1 MKKQFK
7 LLSTIASLVLA
18 VSLLAF
24 GVYSATAVSFN
35 ITNTIT
41 YTFSDVLVDVNTS
54 LYRVKTGTTAIITEE
69 ALGSYTDTNWEA
81 VEGGVTN
88 GTLKSYTGSN
98 GVYTQDDAASTV
110 NSSINFNMNNAYAY
124 MVKVDITTLN
134 TAGVTVS
141 YNDTAFVD
149 SNTDDNFTLVV
160 TAPTDLTIT
169 PEETCTLTYY
179 VLLEDSTVEINEA
192 TVPTLNITINKA

>member
-7 LLSTIASLVLA
+7 LLSTLASLVLA

-41 YTFSDVLVDVNTS
+41 YTFSDVLVDVNTT
-54 LYRVKTGTTAIITEE
+54 LYRVKTGTTVLVKQDNLA
-69 ALGSYTDTNWEA
+69 GYTDTNWET
-81 VEGGVTN
+81 VEGGVIN
-88 GTLKSYTGSN
+88 PTLKSYTGAD
-98 GVYTQDDAASTV
+98 GVYTQDDSASTV

-134 TAGVTVS
+134 TSGVTVS

-149 SNTDDNFTLVV
+149 GNSGDNFTLVV
-160 TAPTDLTIT
+160 TPPSNLTIT
-169 PEETCTLTYY
+169 PGETCTLTYY

-192 TVPTLNITINKA
+192 TVPTLNININKA

>member
-1 MKKQFK
+1 MKKRIK
-7 LLSTIASLVLA
+7 ILSTFASLVLA

-54 LYRVKTGTTAIITEE
+54 LYKVKTGTTAIITEDDL
-69 ALGSYTDTNWEA
+69 AGYTDTNWEV

-88 GTLKSYTGSN
+88 GTLKSYTGSD

-134 TAGVTVS
+134 TSGVTVS
-141 YNDTAFVD
+141 YNDTGFVD
-149 SNTDDNFTLVV
+149 SNADDNFTLVV
-160 TAPTDLTIT
+160 SAPTDLTIV
-169 PEETCTLTYY
+169 PEETCTITYY
-179 VLLEDSTVEINEA
+179 ILLEDSTLEIDEA
-192 TVPTLNITINKA
+192 SVPTLNITINKA